1 MALSDCGCVG
11 VVQWWEGQRARAS
24 VLSKARMVHDTQTTA
39 AAMPPPPAG
48 GSRGAGVVP
57 TLHLQ
62 PACGPLAEASGEC
75 PGGDEEREQVLVL
88 VLHWLPWELYC
99 ELMGGL
105 RL

>member
-1 MALSDCGCVG
+1 M
-11 VVQWWEGQRARAS
+11 VVQWWEGQRARAP
-24 VLSKARMVHDTQTTA
+24 VLSKARMAHDTETS
-39 AAMPPPPAG
+39 AG
-48 GSRGAGVVP
+48 GSRGAGIAP

-75 PGGDEEREQVLVL
+75 PGGDEEREQVLAFV
-88 VLHWLPWELYC
+88 VHWLPWELYC